1 MTRRSS
7 WLGIGCGLLIV
18 LTGCGSTA
26 TGSDA
31 ASSALS
37 GDSGD
42 FEPTST
48 ATAGSSATS
57 TATAVP
63 TAAASSTAVSSA
75 AAASSIGSAATPV
88 VVPVTTMPDSGG
100 NPKVVVDISV
110 GGGAAVPVILDTGSS
125 GLLIDQAALGGQVDS
140 TGSTPVTKQYLGAAL
155 SGSLVQA
162 PVTIGSVSTPAIGVV
177 AYDAATSPTGLTG
190 GGIARGVLGI
200 ASEGVAGTAPYFS
213 PAMQLPAPYGDMS
226 TLELSTSGAGSWT
239 LGPVSAP
246 AGADSV
252 PLVPVAGATGLNR
265 WAKDMQLCWT
275 FAAGTN
281 ATCGPTDLDSGAS
294 SVLVNSTSAAASTAS
309 AATAGTAV
317 SLGDANGKQLWT
329 FAVSDASSVSEIA
342 IESLGSATEFN
353 TGVGFYFDHLV
364 SFDYAGGHALISS
377 R

>member
-1 MTRRSS
+1 MARRSS

-18 LTGCGSTA
+18 LAGCGSNE
-26 TGSDA
+26 TGSGA
-31 ASSALS
+31 ALSALS

-42 FEPTST
+42 FE
-48 ATAGSSATS
+48 ATS
-57 TATAVP
+57 TAIVSSSATPGSTPDGASS
-63 TAAASSTAVSSA
+63 AAASSTS
-75 AAASSIGSAATPV
+75 GSAATGSAPV
-88 VVPVTTMPDSGG
+88 VVPVTTMPDSNG

-125 GLLIDQAALGGQVDS
+125 GLLIDQAALGSQVDS
-140 TGSTPVTKQYLGAAL
+140 SNSTPVTKQYLGEAL

-213 PAMQLPAPYGDMS
+213 PAMQLPTPYGDMS
-226 TLELSTSGAGSWT
+226 TLAISTSGAGSWT
-239 LGPVSAP
+239 LGPVPAA

-252 PLVPVAGATGLNR
+252 PLQPIPGATGLNR

-275 FAAGTN
+275 FAAVTN

-294 SVLVNSTSAAASTAS
+294 SVLVNTTSAAASSAT
-309 AATAGTAV
+309 AATGGTTV
-317 SLGDANGKQLWT
+317 SLGDANGKQLWS
-329 FAVSDASSVSEIA
+329 FAVSTGSSVSEIA
-342 IESLGSATEFN
+342 VDSLGDSTEFN
-353 TGVGFYFDHLV
+353 TGVGFYFDHQV
-364 SFDYAGGHALISS
+364 TFDYAGGHALISS

>member
-1 MTRRSS
+1 MARRSS
-7 WLGIGCGLLIV
+7 WLGIGCGLLLV
-18 LTGCGSTA
+18 LTACGSNGN
-26 TGSDA
+26 GSSA

-42 FEPTST
+42 FEASST
-48 ATAGSSATS
+48 AIPSNSPTAGSTAGSTS
-57 TATAVP
+57 
-63 TAAASSTAVSSA
+63 AAASSTATSGSSGA
-75 AAASSIGSAATPV
+75 GSAPV
-88 VVPVTTMPDSGG
+88 VVPVTTLADSNG

-125 GLLIDQAALGGQVDS
+125 GLLIDEAAVGSQVDS
-140 TGSTPVTKQYLGAAL
+140 SGSTPVTKQYLGAAL

-200 ASEGVAGTAPYFS
+200 AAEGVAGTAPYFS

-226 TLELSTSGAGSWT
+226 TLEISTTGAGSWT

-252 PLVPVAGATGLNR
+252 PLVPVDGATGLNR

-294 SVLVNSTSAAASTAS
+294 SVLVNSTSAAASSAT
-309 AATAGTAV
+309 AATSGTTV
-317 SLGDANGKQLWT
+317 SLGDANGTQLWS
-329 FAVSDASSVSEIA
+329 FAASSDSSVSEIA
-342 IESLGSATEFN
+342 VDSLGGTTEFN